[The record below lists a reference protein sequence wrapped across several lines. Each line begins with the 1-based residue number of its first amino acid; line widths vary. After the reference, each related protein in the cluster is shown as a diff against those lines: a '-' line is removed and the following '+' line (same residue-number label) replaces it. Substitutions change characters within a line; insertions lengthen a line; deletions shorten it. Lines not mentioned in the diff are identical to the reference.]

1 MVWCIAGL
9 AGSGAVAASTST
21 PSLIGC
27 CSPARSA
34 GWIDGARTV
43 SGEEGTDAGLT
54 SVRTYGWNL
63 NCILA
68 RVVAT

>member
-21 PSLIGC
+21 HSLIGC
-27 CSPARSA
+27 CSHARNA
-34 GWIDGARTV
+34 DWTVAVRTV
-43 SGEEGTDAGLT
+43 SGEEGNGAGLT
-54 SVRTYGWNL
+54 SGRICEWNQ